1 MYKYYGSSN
10 AGMQYWIG
18 SNGLYWSSSA
28 YTSNGVLAYALR
40 FNKGSLDVYA
50 DGRYFSFR
58 AQPFTYFGEDN

>member
-1 MYKYYGSSN
+1 
-10 AGMQYWIG
+10 MQYWIG